1 MLEERAEVREQLA
14 AAVGKA
20 LEGQDIGSL
29 SAEQWLRVLL
39 VQQTSGRDDGDMG
52 LFLNDVRTFR
62 AFCRL
67 GDVHLSDEMIRTN
80 LRCLDSALWQE
91 IEPLLRSHLGAAWRR
106 QYSKRV
112 DG

>member
-1 MLEERAEVREQLA
+1 MLEEHGEVREQLA

-20 LEGQDIGSL
+20 LRGQNMGSL
-29 SAEQWLRVLL
+29 SAEQWLRALL

-52 LFLNDVRTFR
+52 LLLNDTRMLR

-67 GDVHLSDEMIRTN
+67 GDVYLSDEMIRTN
-80 LRCLDSALWQE
+80 LRCMDSALWQE
-91 IEPLLRSHLGAAWRR
+91 IEPLLRSRLGTVWRR